1 MNEIDEQIK
10 KLKEK
15 IGKLQQKKI
24 ENAAKNSLKFLTSL
38 QKLLEKDENFNK
50 DFVNLLKKYEANEIL
65 EILNQK

>member
-24 ENAAKNSLKFLTSL
+24 ENAAKNSLKFLASL
-38 QKLLEKDENFNK
+38 QKLLKKDENFNK

>member
-15 IGKLQQKKI
+15 IGQLQQKKI

>member
-24 ENAAKNSLKFLTSL
+24 ENAAKNSLKFLASL

>member
-24 ENAAKNSLKFLTSL
+24 ENATKNSLKLLTSL
-38 QKLLEKDENFNK
+38 QKLLKKDENFNK

-65 EILNQK
+65 DILSQK